1 MNAADPKVVQALQQ
15 ATLLELFAM
24 STLIDRQMSDPARIA
39 AVRLRLHLG
48 QRVQFLDWR
57 DPQMQMRPAQVVA
70 LTKDHVKVLEEGA
83 HRQWNLPYAAVEPAI
98 DQASPP
104 AAPPAPPPQPAA
116 KTRRDNFRG
125 GERVSF
131 EDRSGASSASR
142 ASCTL
147 RWRSW
152 VIRGEGPSADIC
164 KGGSLVRWA
173 RRPRRATGPLQ
184 W

>member
-70 LTKDHVKVLEEGA
+70 LAKDHVKVLEEGA
-83 HRQWNLPYAAVEPAI
+83 HRQWNLPYAAVEPAT
-98 DQASPP
+98 DTASPP
-104 AAPPAPPPQPAA
+104 AAPEPG
-116 KTRRDNFRG
+116 T
-125 GERVSF
+125 F
-131 EDRSGASSASR
+131 ETSTPCD
-142 ASCTL
+142 
-147 RWRSW
+147 
-152 VIRGEGPSADIC
+152 
-164 KGGSLVRWA
+164 SL
-173 RRPRRATGPLQ
+173 
-184 W
+184 

>member
-70 LTKDHVKVLEEGA
+70 LAKDHVKVLEEGA

-131 EDRSGASSASR
+131 EDRSGQSQVGTIARVNRQTATIHTDDGKVWRVSFSL
-142 ASCTL
+142 L
-147 RWRSW
+147 RHIID
-152 VIRGEGPSADIC
+152 V
-164 KGGSLVRWA
+164 
-173 RRPRRATGPLQ
+173 
-184 W
+184 